1 MNLGAT
7 GRKSLAHR
15 TPAPRPVPVNAFNL
29 SKTLRFPLLFCTGI
43 IAAGFVL
50 KLVGMNLALDFV
62 KTRLQRQDDHNR
74 ASALRSADK
83 WQREMA
89 EDSLRA

>member
-1 MNLGAT
+1 MNLGPT

-43 IAAGFVL
+43 IATGFVL
-50 KLVGMNLALDFV
+50 KLVGMNLVLDFV

-83 WQREMA
+83 WQRELA